1 MLILTIL
8 EIIVA
13 VMAFITGIVGLVMF
27 DMSFHWALSPFL
39 SGLAMVVL
47 AIGNIRL

>member
-13 VMAFITGIVGLVMF
+13 IAAFITGIVGLVIF
-27 DMSFHWALSPFL
+27 DMPLYWAISPFL
-39 SGLAMVVL
+39 SGLAMAIL
-47 AIGNIRL
+47 AL